1 MISEDDIRSALSRA
15 IGTSSP
21 EKWAIDYNF
30 LESEVDS
37 LDHATFL
44 LALEEDFE
52 IFVPEENVADLDT
65 IKSVLAFAKNN
76 QPQ

>member
-1 MISEDDIRSALSRA
+1 LIREDDIRSALSRA

-21 EKWAIDYNF
+21 DKWAIDYNF

-52 IFVPEENVADLDT
+52 LHVPEENVADLDT
-65 IKSVLAFAKNN
+65 IKSVLTFAENK
-76 QPQ
+76 QPR